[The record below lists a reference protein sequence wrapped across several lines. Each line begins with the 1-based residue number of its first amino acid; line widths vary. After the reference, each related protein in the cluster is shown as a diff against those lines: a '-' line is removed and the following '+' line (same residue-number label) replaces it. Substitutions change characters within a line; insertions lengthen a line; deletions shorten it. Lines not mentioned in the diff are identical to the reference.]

1 MVRRSTNK
9 KPTGTSR
16 RRKGLLPDEFNR
28 ESTVK
33 VERLRASDEQQKMS
47 DGSVVENPMY
57 TTDYYIVLSRRVGT
71 EWSYIVEHEGQQIR
85 IPAKVLERLI
95 THRESIIKEQRSER
109 SRATQARRVE
119 ELVEDIDMT
128 GI

>member
-1 MVRRSTNK
+1 MVKKGAGK
-9 KPTGTSR
+9 KPVSR
-16 RRKGLLPDEFNR
+16 RRTGLLPDECKR

-33 VERLRASDEQQKMS
+33 VERLRASDEQQKLS
-47 DGSVVENPMY
+47 DGSAVENPMY

-71 EWSYIVEHEGQQIR
+71 EWSFIVEHEGQQIK
-85 IPAKVLERLI
+85 IPSKVLERMI
-95 THRESIIKEQRSER
+95 THLESIIKEQRSER
-109 SRATQARRVE
+109 SKATQAKRVE

>member
-1 MVRRSTNK
+1 MGA
-9 KPTGTSR
+9 KPSR
-16 RRKGLLPDEFNR
+16 RRTGLLPDEFKR

-33 VERLRASDEQQKMS
+33 VERVRGSDEEQKLS
-47 DGSVVENPMY
+47 DGSPIENPMY

-71 EWSYIVEHEGQQIR
+71 EWSFIVEHEGTQIK
-85 IPAKVLERLI
+85 IPAKVLERLM

-109 SRATQARRVE
+109 SKVSAANRVKDTING
-119 ELVEDIDMT
+119 LVEDIDMT

>member
-16 RRKGLLPDEFNR
+16 RRKGLLPDEFKR

-95 THRESIIKEQRSER
+95 TQRESIIKEQRSER